1 MNKNSRSGSLTS
13 EFSVK
18 AVGLTIPDDQLIVA
32 LVKRI
37 LSKVVRRDHIE
48 KNAKLIYLVIF
59 WDCAVDG
66 SAGTR

>member
-18 AVGLTIPDDQLIVA
+18 AVGLTIPDDQLIAA

-37 LSKVVRRDHIE
+37 LSKVVTQALTD
-48 KNAKLIYLVIF
+48 LVVF
-59 WDCAVDG
+59 WDCAVDRP
-66 SAGTR
+66 AGTR

>member
-13 EFSVK
+13 EFSIK
-18 AVGLTIPDDQLIVA
+18 AVGLKIPDDQLIAA

-37 LSKVVRRDHIE
+37 LSKVVTQAHSKE
-48 KNAKLIYLVIF
+48 SKLTDLVVF